1 MKKKNEQQFFVDR
14 DQIHILDQ
22 IICIKYM
29 SLSWYFLIIWTQE
42 TNKNGRGAC
51 PSTGW
56 RSTRKVKKNYMN
68 SDCFRFQGS
77 FFSFWAV
84 LICRGKFYV
93 GGRLWPSGVV
103 GLWGRGPGDEGTS
116 WSQNCEDWID
126 PTWFCLN
133 PKASRVSLEDSW
145 SDAAKVRLQNSNS
158 CRGWDLEMWQWRFW
172 WRFCGVSTGTISAVK
187 FGGVK
192 ELVFVDD
199 IHISLLSGAGSRI
212 LLIAVKY

>member
-1 MKKKNEQQFFVDR
+1 MNNSF
-14 DQIHILDQ
+14 LLTG
-22 IICIKYM
+22 IKYIYWIR
-29 SLSWYFLIIWTQE
+29 SYVLNTWACFGIFWYIWILIVS
-42 TNKNGRGAC
+42 G
-51 PSTGW
+51 S
-56 RSTRKVKKNYMN
+56 
-68 SDCFRFQGS
+68 RFQGS

-84 LICRGKFYV
+84 GALPRQILRWWQAV
-93 GGRLWPSGVV
+93 GRCGIV
-103 GLWGRGPGDEGTS
+103 GLWGGGPGDEGTS